1 MAYERWTPIAAQ
13 SNNCSPHTWILSW
26 DCDVESL
33 RAAVLAAG
41 WQWHLALD
49 TTRNHQLVIDL
60 HQLAAT
66 RYADYRDASTHDR
79 NRYLSTVE
87 HVILAV
93 GPGFDCTN
101 RHLRWI
107 ARLGR
112 TTGIHLAVDSR
123 HRDDPLVA
131 DEFIDNI
138 NGYWTAI
145 PSETSYPSSYVSTGA
160 FQVLTD
166 TTRAH
171 AATIDARASALDT
184 MFSGAAR
191 SAQHLVDANPLSPDD
206 PRIQAVIAAA
216 KNQRW
221 RVTPYNAG
229 RCDFVHDASDTAV
242 VVRWGTEQHPVRYA
256 ATGPVDAECGAD
268 RRTLVSA
275 GSPAV
280 GGDPI
285 AALVRFFTQAPRP
298 DTNTLSE

>member
-1 MAYERWTPIAAQ
+1 MAYERWTPTAAQ
-13 SNNCSPHTWILSW
+13 SNNCSPHTWIRSW
-26 DCDVESL
+26 ARDVESL
-33 RAAVLAAG
+33 RAAVLAYD

-49 TTRNHQLVIDL
+49 TTTHHQLVIDL

-66 RYADYRDASTHDR
+66 RYADYRDASTNVR
-79 NRYLSTVE
+79 KRYLGTVE

-138 NGYWTAI
+138 NGLWTPI
-145 PSETSYPSSYVSTGA
+145 PSETSYPTGYVSTGA
-160 FQVLTD
+160 LQIRTD

-171 AATIDARASALDT
+171 AATIHARATELDT
-184 MFSGAAR
+184 MIAGAAR
-191 SAQHLVDANPLSPDD
+191 SAQHLVETEPLSPDD
-206 PRIQAVIAAA
+206 PRIQAVISAAE
-216 KNQRW
+216 NHRW
-221 RVTPYNAG
+221 RVAPYNAG

-242 VVRWGTEQHPVRYA
+242 VVRWGTQQRPVSYA
-256 ATGPVDAECGAD
+256 ATGPVDTECGAD

-275 GSPAV
+275 DSPTD
-280 GGDPI
+280 DPI
-285 AALVRFFTQAPRP
+285 AALLRFFTQAPQP
-298 DTNTLSE
+298 GNSTH